1 MIEITGGTAGLL
13 MMLAVL
19 IVMLI
24 TLVFDRKKQ
33 EDAQKRFEEDFYG

>member
-13 MMLAVL
+13 IMLAVL